1 MGLNMDPCGTPQD
14 SGAGG
19 SLRPKQEV
27 FFLVVETQNQPHDSE
42 RLTASFQVFTKSH
55 ENHVLSQIKKLYLA
69 NTNIK
74 NN

>member
-42 RLTASFQVFTKSH
+42 RLTVVQQKYSVI
-55 ENHVLSQIKKLYLA
+55 L
-69 NTNIK
+69 
-74 NN
+74 